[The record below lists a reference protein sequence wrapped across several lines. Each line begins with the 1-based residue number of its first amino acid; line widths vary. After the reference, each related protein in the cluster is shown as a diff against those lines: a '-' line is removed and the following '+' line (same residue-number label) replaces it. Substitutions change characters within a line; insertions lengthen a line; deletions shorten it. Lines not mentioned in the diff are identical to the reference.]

1 MPPSDSAA
9 GLCTKAVWTRVRG
22 VHRALPSGFAV
33 LQQDLMLLALKQ
45 FLWDRLSF
53 CFSYF
58 GCFVFISLSYIY
70 IYICILMAGL
80 QEIYQL
86 SLGVFSNSAKLVVF
100 SFNACRHCY

>member
-1 MPPSDSAA
+1 MPPADSAA

-70 IYICILMAGL
+70 IYMYINGRFTGDLSALTGSVFKFCKAGCI
-80 QEIYQL
+80 
-86 SLGVFSNSAKLVVF
+86 FF
-100 SFNACRHCY
+100 